1 MQRHSVTASTMSGLP
16 AARTGNNGPYCP
28 YRTRSNGKLLLVLIM
43 SISGASYTCLAIRGL
58 FGTGA
63 FLFIPLFLS
72 IFFVYA
78 VSRFIRSKTTLTTA
92 SKRIE
97 FLAYACSV
105 FGTCI
110 GLIMGASKGPI
121 ASAAIPAFV
130 TLLAGLIAY
139 FFSRETLRSYL
150 PGLPTIVGAL
160 GFSIAF
166 GIFLCCIV
174 SPINLRGS
182 GNRSGHT

>member
-1 MQRHSVTASTMSGLP
+1 
-16 AARTGNNGPYCP
+16 
-28 YRTRSNGKLLLVLIM
+28 
-43 SISGASYTCLAIRGL
+43 
-58 FGTGA
+58 
-63 FLFIPLFLS
+63 
-72 IFFVYA
+72 
-78 VSRFIRSKTTLTTA
+78 
-92 SKRIE
+92 
-97 FLAYACSV
+97 
-105 FGTCI
+105 
-110 GLIMGASKGPI
+110 MGASKGPI